1 MWNPMLQ
8 RRVELDEQLGLAG
21 ASKRWDPWV
30 QGIVGAAQPISPPQK
45 IQLPRA
51 SQVDR
56 PRTQVLDPPKKTPPQ
71 TRIHDPEKAQPT
83 PAELEAESVALA
95 LKLQQEERADFMRAI
110 SMNTTPQPQVSS
122 TPDTRDT
129 VSTNEDES
137 LQLALRLQ
145 QEELRWQQLQS
156 EQMLQRS
163 SPSHNANLIGEGE
176 VSEMDE
182 DVALALRLQMEEDAF
197 EG

>member
-1 MWNPMLQ
+1 MLQ

-95 LKLQQEERADFMRAI
+95 LKLQQVAPCIACFLADCIACSRFDPNPLLLRRKSELILCA
-110 SMNTTPQPQVSS
+110 
-122 TPDTRDT
+122 
-129 VSTNEDES
+129 
-137 LQLALRLQ
+137 QLA
-145 QEELRWQQLQS
+145 
-156 EQMLQRS
+156 
-163 SPSHNANLIGEGE
+163 
-176 VSEMDE
+176 
-182 DVALALRLQMEEDAF
+182 
-197 EG
+197 